1 MADAII
7 RGMETPPNLVE
18 IRDLAFSYGRRPVL
32 RGVNLDIARGQ
43 VVAILG
49 TSGSGKTTLLQLIG
63 GLLRPQRGTVKVFDV
78 DVHALSA
85 PELYALRRKM
95 GAMFQKGGLFS
106 DLTVFENV
114 AFPLR
119 EHTRLPEDVLHD
131 LVLMKLHAVG
141 LRGARHLR
149 PGELS
154 GGMSRRVALARA
166 IALDPDLIIYD
177 EPFAGLDPITLNV
190 VYNLIRT
197 LNDALGAT
205 SVVVTYDIHEAVK
218 LADYLYLL
226 NEGVIVAHGPTAE
239 MVASEDPFVRVGLQ
253 DMTAHVDFTTLATAG
268 EEAGLSV
275 TGFTNQMSFLMGLG
289 VEEMI
294 AQLAP
299 ETPEF
304 RAALHLLKPEGMG
317 RTFKILVQHKGLE
330 APALDGLIFKPFF
343 GSALSRHAA
352 A

>member
-1 MADAII
+1 MEASEPLVQV
-7 RGMETPPNLVE
+7 RGL
-18 IRDLAFSYGRRPVL
+18 RFAYGRRAVL
-32 RGVNLDIARGQ
+32 KGVDLDVPRGKVS
-43 VVAILG
+43 AILG
-49 TSGSGKTTLLQLIG
+49 TSGSGKTTLLQIIG
-63 GLLRPQRGTVKVFDV
+63 GLLRPSAGSVRVCGE
-78 DVHALSA
+78 DVHALDRA
-85 PELYALRRKM
+85 GLQALRRRM
-95 GAMFQKGGLFS
+95 GMMFQKGGLFS

-114 AFPLR
+114 AFPIR
-119 EHTRLPEDVLHD
+119 EHTKLPEDIVHD

-239 MVASEDPFVRVGLQ
+239 MVASDDPFVHQ
-253 DMTAHVDFTTLATAG
+253 
-268 EEAGLSV
+268 
-275 TGFTNQMSFLMGLG
+275 FLHAEPDGP
-289 VEEMI
+289 VRFHFPAPPI
-294 AQLAP
+294 AQ
-299 ETPEF
+299 T
-304 RAALHLLKPEGMG
+304 
-317 RTFKILVQHKGLE
+317 LE
-330 APALDGLIFKPFF
+330 LQ
-343 GSALSRHAA
+343 
-352 A
+352 